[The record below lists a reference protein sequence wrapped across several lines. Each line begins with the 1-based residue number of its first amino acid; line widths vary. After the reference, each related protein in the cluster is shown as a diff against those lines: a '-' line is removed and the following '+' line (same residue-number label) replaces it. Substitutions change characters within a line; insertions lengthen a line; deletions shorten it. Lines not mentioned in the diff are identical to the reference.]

1 MKLIPS
7 LLIPAFALGTFFV
20 APNAAH
26 AQIGAGEKVKV
37 RDKKKDKDSEQ
48 GKEKEGDGLKVGEAA
63 PEFNLRDANNNNV
76 RLSNLKGKVV
86 VLDFWATWCGPCR
99 AFMPKVEA
107 IHNDYKA
114 KGVEVFGLNTWERD
128 ATKPNKDGKKLK
140 AAELA
145 KDFMQTNNYTYGL
158 LLNADD
164 TASKYK
170 VTGIPALFVVGPD
183 GKLLFAEVGSNR
195 DTEKNLRAAI
205 EKGLAQANGTDAKKP
220 DAKKPDTKPDA
231 KKPEAKKPE
240 EKKPAPAG
248 TTKPATPAQPTQPAN
263 NPGKN

>member
-1 MKLIPS
+1 MKLVPS
-7 LLIPAFALGTFFV
+7 LLIPAFALGTFFF
-20 APNAAH
+20 APTAAH

-37 RDKKKDKDSEQ
+37 RDKKKDKDNEQ
-48 GKEKEGDGLKVGEAA
+48 GKEKEGEGLKVGDTA
-63 PEFNLRDANNNNV
+63 PDFNLRDENNNNV
-76 RLSNLKGKVV
+76 RLSSLKGKVV

-107 IHNDYKA
+107 VHNDYKA

-128 ATKPNKDGKKLK
+128 DTKANKDGKKLK
-140 AAELA
+140 AADKA
-145 KDFMQTNNYTYGL
+145 KEFMQTNKYTYGL
-158 LLNADD
+158 LLSADD

-170 VTGIPALFVVGPD
+170 VSGIPALFVVGPD
-183 GKLLFAEVGSNR
+183 GKLLFAEIGSNA

-205 EKGLAQANGTDAKKP
+205 DKGLAQANGTDTKKP
-220 DAKKPDTKPDA
+220 EEKKPEA

-240 EKKPAPAG
+240 ARKPNAPANPSTPAG
-248 TTKPATPAQPTQPAN
+248 TAKPSQPAQPAN

>member
-1 MKLIPS
+1 MKLVPS
-7 LLIPAFALGTFFV
+7 LLIPAFALGIFLA
-20 APNAAH
+20 APNAAQ
-26 AQIGAGEKVKV
+26 AQIGSGEKVKI
-37 RDKKKDKDSEQ
+37 RDKKKDKEKEQ
-48 GKEKEGDGLKVGEAA
+48 GNEKEGEGLKVGETA
-63 PEFNLRDANNNNV
+63 PDFNLRDANNNNV
-76 RLSNLKGKVV
+76 RLANLKGKVV

-128 ATKPNKDGKKLK
+128 DAKPNKDGKKLK
-140 AAELA
+140 AADKA
-145 KDFMQTNNYTYGL
+145 KDFMQNNKYTYGL

-170 VTGIPALFVVGPD
+170 ITGIPALFVVGPD
-183 GKLLFAEVGSNR
+183 GKLLFAEVGSNAN
-195 DTEKNLRAAI
+195 TEKNLRAAI
-205 EKGLAQANGTDAKKP
+205 EKGLAQANGTDTKKP
-220 DAKKPDTKPDA
+220 EE
-231 KKPEAKKPE
+231 KKPEAKKPEPRKPE

-248 TTKPATPAQPTQPAN
+248 TTKPATPAQPAQPAQPAN